1 MVSQWQTC
9 RFYICSVGEI
19 SMICWC
25 LLLIRTP
32 HVHWTHP
39 SGTGTSS
46 RFWTLH
52 SPLFS
57 SPSFSSNS
65 SKTGSTTAI
74 FRGVAQVRCGKWML
88 LSEAASAPL
97 HNVYI
102 EQFFFLQ
109 TERAQAYFQIS
120 RLSYHS
126 TYIRP
131 NSLGLEE
138 NRENSIFAS
147 LKL

>member
-1 MVSQWQTC
+1 MADLKEQVSEAEEGA
-9 RFYICSVGEI
+9 RDKAEE
-19 SMICWC
+19 
-25 LLLIRTP
+25 
-32 HVHWTHP
+32 
-39 SGTGTSS
+39 
-46 RFWTLH
+46 
-52 SPLFS
+52 
-57 SPSFSSNS
+57 
-65 SKTGSTTAI
+65 
-74 FRGVAQVRCGKWML
+74 
-88 LSEAASAPL
+88 LSEAV

-102 EQFFFLQ
+102 GQFFFLQ